1 MLDCDFI
8 SQTDDAHTSASGTIG
23 SSINSSKGLSE
34 PSSERLF
41 GIPEVRRI
49 TGFGYATAARL
60 MKESGCC
67 FKTHNRLFVLES
79 SFFDYLHSLEVT
91 NPCSR

>member
-8 SQTDDAHTSASGTIG
+8 SRTDDDHAPATGSIDSPKDQGTS
-23 SSINSSKGLSE
+23 
-34 PSSERLF
+34 SSERLF

-91 NPCSR
+91 NLCSR